1 MFTLCQYIY
10 DNGIGCERC
19 ASWLLFRGRGLWKTT
34 PLCDAHV
41 GLVRG
46 TLGSGTSW
54 AERLPLLSEAE
65 GG

>member
-10 DNGIGCERC
+10 DNGIRC
-19 ASWLLFRGRGLWKTT
+19 ARCADWLLFRGWGLWQTT

-46 TLGSGTSW
+46 TLGSSTSW
-54 AERLPLLSEAE
+54 AERLPTLTKV